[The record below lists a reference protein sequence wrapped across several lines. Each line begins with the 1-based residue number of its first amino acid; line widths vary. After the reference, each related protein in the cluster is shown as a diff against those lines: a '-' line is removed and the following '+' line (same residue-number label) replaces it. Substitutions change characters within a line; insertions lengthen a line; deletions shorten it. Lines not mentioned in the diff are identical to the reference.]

1 MTFVQHNHI
10 IPVALCRLKTGR
22 GRGGQTIVLQIHM
35 NHELFYIIRK
45 EDVVEIKITFF
56 ISILSE
62 VCLNEY
68 VGLKMI
74 FN

>member
-1 MTFVQHNHI
+1 MTFVQHNQI

-22 GRGGQTIVLQIHM
+22 ERNGHIIVLQIQM